1 MHTRTVKVNVSVARE
16 KPQYQIHIGS
26 DLLSD
31 AGVITCQALGSQ
43 CRRATVVSN
52 RRVFDLYGARLTRS
66 LRNNGFQVT
75 SWLMGDG
82 ERFKSLG
89 TAEKALQFLGS
100 AGLERSDAVIA
111 LGGGV
116 VGDLAGFAAAIY
128 LRGVP
133 LVHVPTT
140 VTAQIDSAIGGKTGV
155 NLAHAKNAIGS
166 FHQPKAVIIDVE
178 TLKTL
183 PRRELVGGW
192 CEAVKNGAV
201 SSRKLFDQ
209 TLMFL
214 SQPQSERNAS
224 PELVSL
230 IKSHCEFKAGIVAG
244 DEREN
249 AVRTDKRSRR
259 VLNFGH
265 TIGHALET
273 VTNYKRFRH
282 GEAVGHGM
290 RVAAEISK
298 NMGLLPASELRLLS
312 DGIRLCGPLP
322 PADDLDPSEV
332 LRLTRADKKRV
343 SGNVQWVLLEEIG
356 RPRIVADQEIPRR
369 LIRDALRSGLTS
381 NS

>member
-1 MHTRTVKVNVSVARE
+1 MHTSTVKVNVSLARE
-16 KPQYQIHIGS
+16 KPQYQIHIGP
-26 DLLSD
+26 DVLSD
-31 AGVITCQALGSQ
+31 AGSITRQTLGPQS
-43 CRRATVVSN
+43 RRAIVVSN
-52 RRVFDLYGARLTRS
+52 RRVFDLYGAKLMRS
-66 LRNNGFQVT
+66 LKTSGFQVT

-89 TAEKALQFLGS
+89 TAEKALQFFS
-100 AGLERSDAVIA
+100 TARLERTDAVVA

-128 LRGVP
+128 LRGIP
-133 LVHVPTT
+133 LIHVPTT

-178 TLKTL
+178 TTKTL
-183 PRRELVGGW
+183 PQRELVGGW

-201 SSRKLFDQ
+201 SSRKLFEQ

-214 SQPQSERNAS
+214 SQAHDGKGAS

-249 AVRTDKRSRR
+249 AMRTDKRSRR

-265 TIGHALET
+265 TIGHALEA

-290 RVAAEISK
+290 HVAAEISK
-298 NMGLLPASELRLLS
+298 NMGLLAASELELLG

-322 PADDLDPSEV
+322 PANDLDPNEI
-332 LRLTRADKKRV
+332 LRLTQTDKKRV

-369 LIRDALRSGLTS
+369 LIRDAVRRGLTS
-381 NS
+381 TS

>member
-1 MHTRTVKVNVSVARE
+1 VHTTVKINVSLARE
-16 KPQYQIHIGS
+16 KPQYQIHIGP
-26 DLLSD
+26 DVLSD
-31 AGVITCQALGSQ
+31 AGDITRRTLGPQS
-43 CRRATVVSN
+43 RRAIVVSN
-52 RRVFDLYGARLTRS
+52 RRVFDLYGAKLLRS
-66 LRNNGFQVT
+66 LRTNGFQAT

-89 TAEKALQFLGS
+89 TAEKALQFFS
-100 AGLERSDAVIA
+100 TAGLERTDAVVA

-116 VGDLAGFAAAIY
+116 VGDLAGFAAATY

-133 LVHVPTT
+133 LIHVPTT
-140 VTAQIDSAIGGKTGV
+140 VTAQIDSSIGGKTGV

-178 TLKTL
+178 TIKTL
-183 PRRELVGGW
+183 PQRELIGGW

-214 SQPQSERNAS
+214 SQAKNGKGRS
-224 PELVSL
+224 PEIVNL
-230 IKSHCEFKAGIVAG
+230 IRSHCEFKAGIVAG

-249 AVRTDKRSRR
+249 AMRTDKRSRR

-265 TIGHALET
+265 TIGHALEA

-290 RVAAEISK
+290 HVAAEISK
-298 NMGLLPASELRLLS
+298 NMGLLAASELELLG

-322 PADDLDPSEV
+322 PADDLDPSEI
-332 LRLTRADKKRV
+332 LRLTQTDKKRV
-343 SGNVQWVLLEEIG
+343 GGNVQWVLLEEIG

-369 LIRDALRSGLTS
+369 LIRDAVRRGLTS
-381 NS
+381 MS

>member
-1 MHTRTVKVNVSVARE
+1 MHTTVKINVSLARE
-16 KPQYQIHIGS
+16 KPQYQIHIGP
-26 DLLSD
+26 DVLSD
-31 AGVITCQALGSQ
+31 AGDITRRTLGPQS
-43 CRRATVVSN
+43 RRAIVVSN
-52 RRVFDLYGARLTRS
+52 RRVFDLYGAKLLRS
-66 LRNNGFQVT
+66 LRTNGFQAT

-89 TAEKALQFLGS
+89 TAEKALQFFS
-100 AGLERSDAVIA
+100 TAGLERTDAVVA

-116 VGDLAGFAAAIY
+116 VGDLAGFAAATY

-133 LVHVPTT
+133 LIHVPTT
-140 VTAQIDSAIGGKTGV
+140 VTAQIDSSIGGKTGV

-178 TLKTL
+178 TIKTL
-183 PRRELVGGW
+183 PQRELIGGW

-214 SQPQSERNAS
+214 SQAKNGKGRS
-224 PELVSL
+224 PEIVNL
-230 IKSHCEFKAGIVAG
+230 IRSHCEFKAGIVAG

-249 AVRTDKRSRR
+249 AMRTDKRSRR

-265 TIGHALET
+265 TIGHALEA

-290 RVAAEISK
+290 HVAAEISK
-298 NMGLLPASELRLLS
+298 NMGLLAASELELLG

-322 PADDLDPSEV
+322 PADDLDPSEI
-332 LRLTRADKKRV
+332 LRLTQTDKKRV
-343 SGNVQWVLLEEIG
+343 GGNVQWVLLEEIG

-369 LIRDALRSGLTS
+369 LIRDAVRRGLTS
-381 NS
+381 MS